1 MDSSVRDLPPEIIL
15 IILEYLES
23 PIDVGNCV
31 TACPDLL
38 EELAVR
44 HILGPQLCI
53 LASLDTNL
61 KKKLK
66 LEGWSKNSTDN
77 GLIMS
82 IWRKM
87 EIYRGVFTFN
97 QTLVFNAFKMFSNFS
112 FLFR

>member
-15 IILEYLES
+15 IILEYLKN

-61 KKKLK
+61 IKKLK
-66 LEGWSKNSTDN
+66 LEGWTKNSTDN

-87 EIYRGVFTFN
+87 EIYRGVLTFN
-97 QTLVFNAFKMFSNFS
+97 QSFDLMYLKCFLILAFY
-112 FLFR
+112 